1 MAATNPVTNP
11 QQQALTVAGVPLAS
25 PTSADGDPAEL
36 FKRLCTQFRIDDR
49 VATYLVTTMGVES
62 LEDFKYLFTTE
73 AEISS
78 TVIANIAELERKP
91 LMAARLRQAW
101 HSVQTA
107 QSVADAQ
114 RKRGREAEDLDALLP
129 EQDLTNL
136 KTLFWSRYKL
146 DFNIS
151 TEPSDFLVSRIS
163 RELQKRLL
171 QVHSVWRTKTLTH
184 QLKQERKKQRVAEG
198 VELVFQ
204 EME

>member
-1 MAATNPVTNP
+1 
-11 QQQALTVAGVPLAS
+11 
-25 PTSADGDPAEL
+25 
-36 FKRLCTQFRIDDR
+36 
-49 VATYLVTTMGVES
+49 MGVES

-73 AEISS
+73 AEISPA
-78 TVIANIAELERKP
+78 VIDNITDLERKP

-107 QSVADAQ
+107 QSLADAQ

-146 DFNIS
+146 DFSVS
-151 TEPSDFLVSRIS
+151 TEPSDFLISRIS

-198 VELVFQ
+198 
-204 EME
+204 